1 MTMKSYFRLS
11 ALFAALVFV
20 LPLSTASAGGY
31 DTPMLYS
38 ARHMGMGGT
47 AVASANDPSAIFHN
61 PAGLMGTE
69 RLTLMA
75 NFSPLI
81 GTISGN
87 PAANDQNATS
97 DVTFAPFFLAG
108 VSARLTENIAIGFA
122 AYPVASAG
130 ATYGYEHTTPAGE
143 MASRTDST
151 TLFFFELSP
160 GISFKLPDIPITI
173 GFGYRMTY
181 VSLDRER
188 DASNSFDVFNNSG
201 VDFSLSG
208 WSFAGLRFGIQYQMF
223 ERFSLGLSYRHR
235 TTTEIEGS
243 GSLTLGAGE
252 PSPSDLTGEFTLPSR
267 LSFGFRM
274 NLDSF
279 SFAADAEYGFQSQ
292 NPDSAIEG
300 FLLPITQVSR
310 WQGAWTVR
318 LGAEYRIMN
327 GRLPIR
333 AGFIWDQ
340 RTSNPAY
347 PSAFGTPPAPT
358 YIGTLGAGF
367 DMGSWQAN
375 LSGAFRYGSTT
386 ITTDDIAGR
395 ESCSSCSQAGDASIS
410 LGGIYLDFS
419 YHFGRG
425 APEETRAGITYGD
438 ADPLFGSDEDEA
450 EGEIGDAVSYDE
462 SSVAAEPGEAAEGIE
477 ADVAASEAGEA
488 AVEAELED
496 DAEARARLQEQAAEA
511 QAQTAAA
518 AAATDA
524 AAAVAAEEA
533 AEAAGE

>member
-1 MTMKSYFRLS
+1 MKSYFRLS
-11 ALFAALVFV
+11 ALITALVCL
-20 LPLSTASAGGY
+20 LPMSVASAGGY

-47 AVASANDPSAIFHN
+47 AVASVNDPSALFHN
-61 PAGLMGTE
+61 PAGLLGTE

-75 NFSPLI
+75 NFSPLL
-81 GTISGN
+81 GTITGN
-87 PAANDQNATS
+87 PAGNNQNVTS
-97 DVTFAPFFLAG
+97 DMTFAPFFLAG
-108 VSARLTENIAIGFA
+108 VSARLSENVAIGFA

-130 ATYGYEHTTPAGE
+130 AAYSYEHMLPAEPGETPMTG
-143 MASRTDST
+143 MRTDST
-151 TLFFFELSP
+151 KLFFFELSP
-160 GISFKLPDIPITI
+160 GISFQLPNIPIRI
-173 GFGYRMTY
+173 GVGYRMTY

-188 DASNSFDVFNNSG
+188 DASLTPTFNPLANSG
-201 VDFSLSG
+201 TDFSMSG
-208 WSFAGLRFGIQYQMF
+208 WSFSGFRFGMHYQMF

-235 TTTEIEGS
+235 TQTELNGS
-243 GSLTLGAGE
+243 GSLNLFGNQQEA
-252 PSPSDLTGEFTLPSR
+252 DLTSKITLPSR

-292 NPDSAIEG
+292 NPDGAIEG
-300 FLLPITQVSR
+300 FMGAPITQVSR

-318 LGAEYRIMN
+318 LGAEYRLMN

-340 RTSNPAY
+340 QTSNPTY

-358 YIGTLGAGF
+358 YTGTLGAGF

-386 ITTDDIAGR
+386 ITPEDITGR
-395 ESCSSCSQAGDASIS
+395 DSCTSCSFAGDASIR

-425 APEETRAGITYGD
+425 APQETRAGINYGD
-438 ADPLFGSDEDEA
+438 ADPFFGSDDTEEDHIVEESVVQADSPAVSPANQQVLEA
-450 EGEIGDAVSYDE
+450 EIDE
-462 SSVAAEPGEAAEGIE
+462 
-477 ADVAASEAGEA
+477 D
-488 AVEAELED
+488 VEARRE
-496 DAEARARLQEQAAEA
+496 RLQQQAAEA
-511 QAQTAAA
+511 QAATAAAHTQTNANAAA
-518 AAATDA
+518 AAEEE
-524 AAAVAAEEA
+524 AEE
-533 AEAAGE
+533 